1 MLRLHIVEFFL
12 RAIPEALLFIF
23 ASHSFSKVAI
33 VKKKFIIS
41 SFILAISIFFIRMLP
56 INFGVHTILSMMI
69 FAIISITVNKIN
81 TVKAISV
88 VVVIII
94 IECICE
100 VINITFIQKILK
112 IDIEY
117 AFAKPVLKSV
127 LGFPSLVMF
136 GVIASLYYLRT
147 IKSEKKS
154 KQLKEAA

>member
-1 MLRLHIVEFFL
+1 MLRLNIIEFFL

-23 ASHSFSKVAI
+23 ASHSFSKVVI

-41 SFILAISIFFIRMLP
+41 SFILAISIFLIRMLP

-69 FAIISITVNKIN
+69 FAIISVTISKIN
-81 TVKAISV
+81 TVKAISA

-100 VINITFIQKILK
+100 VINITVIQKILK

-127 LGFPSLVMF
+127 LGLPSLVMF

-154 KQLKEAA
+154 KQLKEVA